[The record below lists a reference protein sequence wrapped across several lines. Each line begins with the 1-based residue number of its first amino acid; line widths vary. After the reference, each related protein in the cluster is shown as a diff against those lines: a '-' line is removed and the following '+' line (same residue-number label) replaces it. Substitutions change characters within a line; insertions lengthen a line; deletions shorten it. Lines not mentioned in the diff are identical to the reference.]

1 MNAMQ
6 YVSQQ
11 FPPEIGRML
20 IRAGISP
27 HVSGFAMLGTAVRL
41 TIEGGGGHKITADLY
56 PEVAKLFGT
65 TPFSVERN
73 IRTAITKA
81 WSCRALKN
89 FYDSIGVYA
98 EKRPSNSACIAQLAY
113 VYASGMV
120 SELPDRKSV

>member
-27 HVSGFAMLGTAVRL
+27 HVSGFAMLGTSVQFTL
-41 TIEGGGGHKITADLY
+41 EGRGGHKITADLY
-56 PEVAKLFGT
+56 PEVAKLFNT
-65 TPFSVERN
+65 TPCSVERN

-81 WSCRALKN
+81 WSCKALKN
-89 FYDSIGVYA
+89 FFDNIGVYA
-98 EKRPSNSACIAQLAY
+98 ERRPSNSACIAQFAY
-113 VYASGMV
+113 VYASGMIHK
-120 SELPDRKSV
+120 LLNDKDM